1 MSPAGRHV
9 GGELTLGFKTEKLLA
24 SYIKEN
30 DVEQT
35 IGIPFLV
42 KIPVLKYLF
51 GTTTSIKEK
60 TYIVVT
66 AEASLVHPD
75 GHPAPVELESA
86 PVPDPEAEAEAEE
99 KAEVEAN
106 EHISL

>member
-1 MSPAGRHV
+1 MIIINTSHILPD
-9 GGELTLGFKTEKLLA
+9 TPYLL
-24 SYIKEN
+24 
-30 DVEQT
+30 D
-35 IGIPFLV
+35 
-42 KIPVLKYLF
+42 

-86 PVPDPEAEAEAEE
+86 PVADPEAEAEAEE
-99 KAEVEAN
+99 KAEVEPN